1 MIRMGLAVGGIVCL
15 LVLSG
20 CLGVGGVDRTPTDT
34 SPADASSTPEGS
46 PAAHSTPAPAATDT
60 DHVRRAVAFVEDYRL
75 RSAANR
81 TADDGNATASGPDTV
96 MRFRY
101 VENTSAI
108 PWPESNVTRMS
119 VYPGVDPAETVER
132 GDGTATVQLTTWSR
146 VNGVLTNWT
155 VTVADDGTVTR
166 ATGVAQDTQV
176 GDYRLVWEGIATPL
190 PGEEYISLGRAK
202 LSGESGSNR

>member
-1 MIRMGLAVGGIVCL
+1 MIGRCLAVGGIVCL

-20 CLGVGGVDRTPTDT
+20 CLGVGSVDRTPADGSQPSTAAD
-34 SPADASSTPEGS
+34 SPAS
-46 PAAHSTPAPAATDT
+46 HSTPAPTAVDT
-60 DHVRRAVAFVEDYRL
+60 DHVQRAVAFVENYTL
-75 RSAANR
+75 PSAANR
-81 TADDGNATASGPDTV
+81 TADDGDAIASGPDAV

-101 VENTSAI
+101 VRNLTDI
-108 PWPESNVTRMS
+108 PAADPDVAQMPPYPEA
-119 VYPGVDPAETVER
+119 DPATVTDHGNGAVTVE
-132 GDGTATVQLTTWSR
+132 LTTWSR